1 MECSSIEGD
10 TGVARELGGVEPHK
24 QSSKKNQTCTLQD
37 KVALCVQSAD
47 L

>member
-24 QSSKKNQTCTLQD
+24 QSSKKESDLHF
-37 KVALCVQSAD
+37 ARQSGIVRTIS
-47 L
+47 